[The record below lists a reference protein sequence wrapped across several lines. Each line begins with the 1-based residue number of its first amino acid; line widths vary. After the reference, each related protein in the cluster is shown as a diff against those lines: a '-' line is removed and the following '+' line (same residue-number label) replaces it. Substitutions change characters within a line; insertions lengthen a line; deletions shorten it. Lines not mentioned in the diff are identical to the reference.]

1 MRERLGFVMVA
12 RQACSQPNKEVIMYY
27 ENYHTGAVV
36 EHPKDWDAYITTS
49 DYLND
54 CTARAIELLDLAYG
68 EIGRDYWFDALL
80 DIESAVKLIAVQL
93 RDCDTTNMKRR
104 AEAMLNKIWRDAF
117 LNWDANERLVQVRWL
132 LSMC

>member
-1 MRERLGFVMVA
+1 
-12 RQACSQPNKEVIMYY
+12 VI
-27 ENYHTGAVV
+27 
-36 EHPKDWDAYITTS
+36 D
-49 DYLND
+49 
-54 CTARAIELLDLAYG
+54 LLDIADG
-68 EIGRDYWFDALL
+68 EINKDYWFDALL

-104 AEAMLNKIWRDAF
+104 AEAMLNQIWRDAF